1 MGLDVG
7 NSSIRD
13 EIFNTNNIQLSGKRR
28 NENIREET
36 YRQSNSMKQSP
47 SWVADSHSVSQEILS
62 LLLDPKVQYNIH
74 KSPPVVPILSQINLA
89 HTLQLFL

>member
-47 SWVADSHSVSQEILS
+47 S
-62 LLLDPKVQYNIH
+62 
-74 KSPPVVPILSQINLA
+74 
-89 HTLQLFL
+89 